1 MGKPCSCSVRGLDR
15 PRVMLEEVSLLF
27 RGQWSRRKHPCGPGR
42 GVGTVLGG
50 WWPRGQLASASLRSN
65 ISIYGA
71 LGHPVPPA
79 PCSAGH
85 GTRHG
90 CPMWMLP
97 SALTSPFWDLLG
109 LYPQDGC
116 SQPSPSPHRV
126 GRMRAG
132 CSEAKCQI
140 QACHGRAWGTR
151 QRGKTCSAESP
162 GARPCRRPA
171 GVKAALAAAPAREVA
186 AALAGGRFQGPWALG
201 LGWCR
206 SSTSRTAGDT
216 PVPPPPRAPQA
227 GMEPWRCLHHGDHPQ
242 HPTLER
248 EKPPPAGIYSHG
260 SERAWLG
267 KVLFS
272 IMNHEAT

>member
-1 MGKPCSCSVRGLDR
+1 M
-15 PRVMLEEVSLLF
+15 
-27 RGQWSRRKHPCGPGR
+27 
-42 GVGTVLGG
+42 LGG

-90 CPMWMLP
+90 CPTRVLP
-97 SALTSPFWDLLG
+97 SVPTSPFWDPLG
-109 LYPQDGC
+109 LYPQDGS
-116 SQPSPSPHRV
+116 SQPSPHRV

-132 CSEAKCQI
+132 CSEAKCRI

-201 LGWCR
+201 LGWFA
-206 SSTSRTAGDT
+206 SA
-216 PVPPPPRAPQA
+216 AA
-227 GMEPWRCLHHGDHPQ
+227 L
-242 HPTLER
+242 
-248 EKPPPAGIYSHG
+248 PPPAPPGTPPRRPLLGHP
-260 SERAWLG
+260 ERARSRGDARAAGTIPGIPRQSG
-267 KVLFS
+267 KTTSGWDLRPWTRTRAVGQGLIFHRES
-272 IMNHEAT
+272 RGHLASCKVALSPSCEPASSAIGAWEESDPFPMGIAAGCARR